1 MYDFR
6 LTLGILVLLG
16 TACTSTATPVR
27 IVTPLATV
35 TSQVTPVPVDAVT
48 PTPSGAATLEI
59 WLPPQFAP
67 ATDTPGGKILQ
78 QRLDAFAVR
87 RPDVQIQV
95 RVKSLDG
102 PGGLL
107 DSLTSAS
114 AAAPLS
120 LPDLIALPR
129 PILETAALK
138 GLLHPYDD
146 LIKDPE
152 DTDWYDYA
160 LRLARLQDS
169 LFGLPFSGD
178 ALVVVYRPETIGRP
192 PADLAELPQA
202 TGLLAFPAAD
212 PQALFTLALYQ
223 AAGGEVLDAEGRP
236 ILQKDPLTEVLTA
249 YQQAAQSERMPFWL
263 TQFQSDDQAWDA
275 FQKGQSEMVI
285 TWMSRYLENQQEG
298 IAVAPIPTL
307 GGEDYTLASGWVWAL
322 SGPHPESQAIAAQLA
337 EYLSDSVFISE
348 WNFATGYLPPRP
360 SAVHNWQ
367 DARLSAFANRLSLSA
382 RLVPSADVLPGLA
395 APLVEATTEMLK
407 LESDPASAAQAA
419 VNRLLAP

>member
-1 MYDFR
+1 MSDFR
-6 LTLGILVLLG
+6 LVLGMLVLLG
-16 TACTSTATPVR
+16 TACTAAPAPVRTVTPMATATSQA
-27 IVTPLATV
+27 TPA
-35 TSQVTPVPVDAVT
+35 PEEAVT
-48 PTPSGAATLEI
+48 PTPFGPTTLEV
-59 WLPPQFAP
+59 WLPPQFSPDAN
-67 ATDTPGGKILQ
+67 TPGGEILRK
-78 QRLDAFAVR
+78 RLDAFATR
-87 RPDVQIQV
+87 RPDVNIQV
-95 RVKSLDG
+95 RVKALDG

-129 PILETAALK
+129 AMLETAALK

-152 DTDWYDYA
+152 DPDWYDYA

-178 ALVVVYRPETIGRP
+178 ALVLVYRAEIIGLP
-192 PADLAELPQA
+192 PDSFADLPQA
-202 TGLLAFPAAD
+202 AGPLAFPAAD

-223 AAGGEVLDAEGRP
+223 SAGGEVLDAEGRP
-236 ILQKDPLTEVLTA
+236 ILQIEPLTEVLAA
-249 YQQAAQSERMPFWL
+249 YQQAAQSERTPFWL

-275 FQKGQSEMVI
+275 FQKGQSEMVV
-285 TWMSRYLENQQEG
+285 TWMSRYLNNQQEG
-298 IAVAPIPTL
+298 ISVAAIPTL
-307 GGEDYTLASGWVWAL
+307 DGKDYTLASGWVWAL
-322 SGPHPESQAIAAQLA
+322 SGLNPESQVDAAQLA
-337 EYLSDSVFISE
+337 EFLSDSAFTGE
-348 WNFATGYLPPRP
+348 WTSATGYLPPRP
-360 SAVHNWQ
+360 SAVQDWQ
-367 DARLSAFANRLSLSA
+367 GIRLRSFARQLSLA
-382 RLVPSADVLPGLA
+382 AHLVPSADVLPGLA